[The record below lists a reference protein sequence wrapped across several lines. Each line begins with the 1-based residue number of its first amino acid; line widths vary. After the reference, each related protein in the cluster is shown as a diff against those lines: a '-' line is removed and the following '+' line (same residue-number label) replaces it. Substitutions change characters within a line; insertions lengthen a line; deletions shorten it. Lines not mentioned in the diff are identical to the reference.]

1 MYRYFEGGHMKKNIK
16 IIKIA
21 QTGKGINIP
30 KAITELMGLELGGEV
45 ELNYDPKKQTIVI
58 KKK

>member
-1 MYRYFEGGHMKKNIK
+1 MKKNIK